1 MKLKRCEM
9 TPYKPSFLLSVDVSS
24 ASSET
29 LNYGLFNMFCSVVK
43 SKMYELTE
51 AKKKKKQAPQ
61 RDDSLWDRNASNPF
75 HFSHFSHCDHKK
87 YWFFG
92 FPYNYNI
99 SGALM

>member
-9 TPYKPSFLLSVDVSS
+9 TLYKLPFLLSVDVSS
-24 ASSET
+24 VSSET

-43 SKMYELTE
+43 AKIYELTE
-51 AKKKKKQAPQ
+51 AKKKKKAPQ
-61 RDDSLWDRNASNPF
+61 RDDSLWDHNASNPF
-75 HFSHFSHCDHKK
+75 HISHFSHCDYKK
-87 YWFFG
+87 YWFFH